1 MAQSKSPREPASLPQ
16 TDVAAPDMG
25 TLPRQ
30 RYWALYVPKTVTVL
44 REGYSFA
51 RLRDDAIAGLTVAI
65 VALPLAMAL
74 AIASGTTPER
84 GLFTAIVA
92 GFLISALGGSRF
104 QIGGPTG
111 AFVVVVFNVVQT
123 HGYDGLVLATLM
135 AGIILVVAG
144 LARFGT
150 VIKYIPYP
158 VVTGF
163 TAGIAVIIFSSQVKD
178 LLGLDLANPP
188 ADFLDKWAAYAG
200 AIDTLDPATCAI
212 AVLGLGI
219 IVAIRRFAPKLPGFL
234 IAVATCASAVA
245 VLGLDVA
252 TIGSRFGGIPNM
264 LPQPALPEISLARMQ
279 ALLPDALTI
288 AFLAG
293 IESLLSAMVADGM
306 TGRRH
311 RSNVELVAQGVANIA
326 SPLFGGIPATG
337 AIARTA
343 TNIRSG
349 AVSPFAG
356 MLHAVFLLIF
366 MLALAPL
373 AAYLPLAALAVVLVV
388 VAWNMSEAER
398 FRHLL
403 RAPPGDRL
411 VLLLTFGLTVLVDLT
426 VAIQVGVVLAAFLF
440 MYRMAETVEV
450 TANVSLL
457 ERDRDELAEA
467 PHERYRRDD
476 TLPADIEVFTVSGP
490 FFFGATSRLQAAL
503 DRVTRP
509 SRVFILRMEQV
520 PVIDASGAQA
530 LAEWVERCA
539 ARGTKAVLVG
549 VQPMPRLVLRRMK
562 LQHDHP
568 GLHLLPTME
577 AALAFARDEGAAS

>member
-1 MAQSKSPREPASLPQ
+1 MAQSKSPREPA
-16 TDVAAPDMG
+16 TVENPDMG
-25 TLPRQ
+25 TLSRQ
-30 RYWALYVPKTVTVL
+30 RYWHLYVPKLVTTL

-92 GFLISALGGSRF
+92 GFLISAFGGSRF

-123 HGYDGLVLATLM
+123 HGYDGLVLATMM

-144 LARFGT
+144 LARAGT
-150 VIKYIPYP
+150 IIKYIPYP
-158 VVTGF
+158 VITGF

-178 LLGLDLANPP
+178 LLGLDLASPP
-188 ADFLDKWAAYAG
+188 AEFADKWLAYAR
-200 AIDTLDPATCAI
+200 AIDSVDPATCAI
-212 AVLGLGI
+212 AALGLAI
-219 IVAIRRFAPKLPGFL
+219 IIATRRFRPKLPGFL
-234 IAVATCASAVA
+234 IAVVVCAALVA
-245 VLGLDVA
+245 ALGLKVE
-252 TIGSRFGGIPNM
+252 TIGTRFGDIPNM
-264 LPQPALPEISLARMQ
+264 LPRPAFPEITLERLQ
-279 ALLPDALTI
+279 ALLPEALTI

-311 RSNVELVAQGVANIA
+311 RSNVELVAQGLANIA
-326 SPLFGGIPATG
+326 SPIFGGIPATG

-343 TNIRSG
+343 TNIKAG
-349 AVSPFAG
+349 AVSPVAG
-356 MLHAVFLLIF
+356 MLHALFLLVF

-373 AAYLPLAALAVVLVV
+373 ASYLPLAALAAVLVI
-388 VAWNMSEAER
+388 VAWNMSEFER

-411 VLLLTFGLTVLVDLT
+411 VLLLTFGLTVLFDLT
-426 VAIQVGVVLAAFLF
+426 VAIQVGVVLAALLF

-450 TANVSLL
+450 TSNISLL

-467 PHERYRRDD
+467 PHERYRPDD
-476 TLPADIEVFTVSGP
+476 TLPADVEVFTVSGP
-490 FFFGATSRLQAAL
+490 FFFGATSRLEAAL
-503 DRVTRP
+503 DRVSRV

-530 LAEWVERCA
+530 LTEWVERCA
-539 ARGTKAVLVG
+539 ARGTQAVLVG
-549 VQPMPRLVLRRMK
+549 VQPMPRLVLDRMN
-562 LQHDHP
+562 LQKEHAN
-568 GLHLLPTME
+568 LHMFPTMD
-577 AALAFARDEGAAS
+577 AALAFARAGATAS

>member
-1 MAQSKSPREPASLPQ
+1 MSP
-16 TDVAAPDMG
+16 G
-25 TLPRQ
+25 Q
-30 RYWALYVPKTVTVL
+30 RYWHFFVPKLFTVL
-44 REGYSFA
+44 REGYSLA

-111 AFVVVVFNVVQT
+111 AFVVVVFNTVQA
-123 HGYDGLVLATLM
+123 HGYDGLVLATIM
-135 AGIILVVAG
+135 AGIMLVIAG
-144 LARFGT
+144 LLRAGT
-150 VIKYIPYP
+150 IIKYIPYP
-158 VVTGF
+158 VITGF

-188 ADFLDKWAAYAG
+188 AEFIDKWIAYGHSIGTA
-200 AIDTLDPATCAI
+200 DFATCAV
-212 AVLGLGI
+212 AALALTI
-219 IVAIRRFAPKLPGFL
+219 IIAIRRYRPSLPGFL
-234 IAVATCASAVA
+234 IAVVA
-245 VLGLDVA
+245 CSLLVA
-252 TIGSRFGGIPNM
+252 LVPLSVETIGSRFGQIPNM
-264 LPQPALPEISLARMQ
+264 LPQPSFPEISMARLQ

-311 RSNVELVAQGVANIA
+311 RSNVELMAQGIANIA
-326 SPLFGGIPATG
+326 SPIFGGIPATG

-343 TNIRSG
+343 TNIKAG
-349 AVSPFAG
+349 AVSPVAG
-356 MLHAVFLLIF
+356 MLHAVFLLVF

-373 AAYLPLAALAVVLVV
+373 ASYLPLAALAAVLVI
-388 VAWNMSEAER
+388 VAWNMSEIER

-403 RAPPGDRL
+403 RAPPGDRI
-411 VLLLTFGLTVLVDLT
+411 VLLLTFFLTVLVDLT
-426 VAIQVGVVLAAFLF
+426 VAIQVGVVLAALLF
-440 MYRMAETVEV
+440 MYRMAQTVEV
-450 TANVSLL
+450 TSNVALL
-457 ERDRDELAEA
+457 EHDRDELAEA

-476 TLPADIEVFTVSGP
+476 TLPDDVEVFTISGP

-503 DRVTRP
+503 DRVTRL

-530 LAEWVERCA
+530 LADWVESCGR
-539 ARGTKAVLVG
+539 RGTQAVLVG
-549 VQPMPRLVLRRMK
+549 VQAMPRLVLKRMN
-562 LQHDHP
+562 LQHEHAN
-568 GLHLLPTME
+568 LHFFPDME
-577 AALAFARDEGAAS
+577 AALAFARVAKAG

>member
-1 MAQSKSPREPASLPQ
+1 MSP
-16 TDVAAPDMG
+16 G
-25 TLPRQ
+25 Q
-30 RYWALYVPKTVTVL
+30 RYWHFFVPKLFTVL
-44 REGYSFA
+44 REGYSLA

-92 GFLISALGGSRF
+92 GFLISVLGGSRF

-111 AFVVVVFNVVQT
+111 AFVVVVFNTVQA
-123 HGYDGLVLATLM
+123 HGYDGLMLATIM
-135 AGIILVVAG
+135 AGIMLVIAG
-144 LARFGT
+144 LLRAGT
-150 VIKYIPYP
+150 IIKYIPYP
-158 VVTGF
+158 VITGF

-178 LLGLDLANPP
+178 LLGLDLADPP
-188 ADFLDKWAAYAG
+188 AEFVEKWIAYG
-200 AIDTLDPATCAI
+200 RSIDTADFATCAV
-212 AVLGLGI
+212 AALALAI
-219 IVAIRRFAPKLPGFL
+219 IIGVRRYRSSYPAFL
-234 IAVATCASAVA
+234 IAVVA
-245 VLGLDVA
+245 CSLLVA
-252 TIGSRFGGIPNM
+252 FAPLSVETIGTRFGQIPNM
-264 LPQPALPEISLARMQ
+264 LPQPSFPEITLAKLR

-311 RSNVELVAQGVANIA
+311 RSNVELVAQGIANIA
-326 SPLFGGIPATG
+326 SPIFGGIPATG

-343 TNIRSG
+343 TNIKAG
-349 AVSPFAG
+349 AVSPIAG
-356 MLHAVFLLIF
+356 MLHAVFLLVF

-373 AAYLPLAALAVVLVV
+373 ASYLPLAALAAVLVI
-388 VAWNMSEAER
+388 VAWNMSEIER

-403 RAPPGDRL
+403 RAPPGDRI
-411 VLLLTFGLTVLVDLT
+411 VLLLTFFLTVLVDLT
-426 VAIQVGVVLAAFLF
+426 VAIQVGVVLAALLF
-440 MYRMAETVEV
+440 MYRMAQTVEV
-450 TANVSLL
+450 TSNLALL
-457 ERDRDELAEA
+457 EHDRDELAEA

-476 TLPADIEVFTVSGP
+476 TLPDDIEVFTISGP

-530 LAEWVERCA
+530 LADWVESCGR
-539 ARGTKAVLVG
+539 RGTQAVLVG
-549 VQPMPRLVLRRMK
+549 VQAMPRLVLKRMS
-562 LQHDHP
+562 LQHQHAN
-568 GLHLLPTME
+568 LHFFPDME
-577 AALAFARDEGAAS
+577 AALAFTQGMKPV

>member
-1 MAQSKSPREPASLPQ
+1 MAQSKSPREPA
-16 TDVAAPDMG
+16 TVKNPDMG
-25 TLPRQ
+25 TLSRQ
-30 RYWALYVPKTVTVL
+30 RYWHLYVPKLVTTL

-92 GFLISALGGSRF
+92 GFLISAFGGSRF

-144 LARFGT
+144 LARAGT
-150 VIKYIPYP
+150 IIKYIPYP
-158 VVTGF
+158 VITGF

-178 LLGLDLANPP
+178 LLGLDLASPP
-188 ADFLDKWAAYAG
+188 AEFVDKWLAYAR
-200 AIDTLDPATCAI
+200 AIDTVDPATCAI
-212 AVLGLGI
+212 AALGLAI
-219 IVAIRRFAPKLPGFL
+219 IIATRRFRPTLPGFL
-234 IAVATCASAVA
+234 IAVVVCA
-245 VLGLDVA
+245 VLVGALNLKVE
-252 TIGSRFGGIPNM
+252 TIGTRFGDIPNM
-264 LPQPALPEISLARMQ
+264 LPRPAFPEITLERLQ
-279 ALLPDALTI
+279 ALLPEALTI

-311 RSNVELVAQGVANIA
+311 RSNVELVAQGLANIA
-326 SPLFGGIPATG
+326 SPIFGGIPATG

-343 TNIRSG
+343 TNIKAG
-349 AVSPFAG
+349 AVSPIAG
-356 MLHAVFLLIF
+356 ILHAIFLLVF

-373 AAYLPLAALAVVLVV
+373 ASYLPLAALAAVLVI
-388 VAWNMSEAER
+388 VAWNMSEIER

-426 VAIQVGVVLAAFLF
+426 VAIQVGVVLAALLF

-450 TANVSLL
+450 TSNISLL

-467 PHERYRRDD
+467 PHERYRPDD
-476 TLPADIEVFTVSGP
+476 TLPADVEVFTVSGP

-503 DRVTRP
+503 DRVSRV

-530 LAEWVERCA
+530 LTEWVERCA
-539 ARGTKAVLVG
+539 ARGTQAVLVG
-549 VQPMPRLVLRRMK
+549 VQPMPRLVLDRMN
-562 LQHDHP
+562 LQKEHAN
-568 GLHLLPTME
+568 LHMFPTMD
-577 AALAFARDEGAAS
+577 AALAFARTGGTAS